1 MRKPKVKPRG
11 GRSMFNWWRRFKT
24 HKPLS
29 NKRSLI
35 DKIEHGDFE
44 YPDQF
49 AQADWEIDWA
59 QEELDAFVSSY
70 KGNEDPRTDSLYLDI
85 QRKGRRRY
93 NKLFES
99 AMNAEQS
106 RLMLLRDSLV
116 KHFCTRY
123 DVIDYI
129 MESYAGNTKQL
140 FEYCRKNVAS
150 LEKKSY
156 V

>member
-1 MRKPKVKPRG
+1 MRKPKHKPRG
-11 GRSMFNWWRRFKT
+11 GRTAFNWWRRFRT

-29 NKRSLI
+29 TKHSLL
-35 DKIEHGDFE
+35 DRIEHGDFE

-49 AQADWEIDWA
+49 KQAEWELEWA
-59 QEELDAFVSSY
+59 QDELNVFVSNY
-70 KGNEDPRTDSLYLDI
+70 KGKDDPKTDRLYIDI
-85 QRKGRRRY
+85 ERKGRKRY

-99 AMNAEQS
+99 AMNTEQS

-116 KHFCTRY
+116 KHFYTRN

-129 MESYAGNTKQL
+129 MESFSGNTKQL
-140 FEYCRKNVAS
+140 FEYCKKNVAS

-156 V
+156 S